1 MRVFSL
7 LLPAA
12 FGFMVADASAADEFD
27 GARPFLCATVDIS
40 SCMLGRDCT
49 RESTETVNA
58 PSFFIVDVA
67 NKLVSEAG
75 PAKTGRTSKIDRVEH
90 QSGQLMLSGVDGD
103 QGWSVSIGEANGKLT
118 FETIRDGEGT
128 VAFGSCV
135 SQSEQ

>member
-1 MRVFSL
+1 MRVFSF

-12 FGFMVADASAADEFD
+12 LGVMVASVSAAADFD
-27 GARPFLCATVDIS
+27 GARPFLCSTVDIS
-40 SCMLGRDCT
+40 SCVVGHDCT

-90 QSGQLMLSGVDGD
+90 ESGQLMLSGIDGD
-103 QGWSVSIGEANGKLT
+103 QGWSVSIGESNGKLT

-135 SQSEQ
+135 NQSEQ